1 MKTLIIINGVTG
13 ALGGACL
20 ARFSRANDA
29 TIIGLSRQ
37 APAADMFCVDGYLPD
52 RTLVC
57 AIGDIS
63 SQEDC
68 MSFARKLRVS
78 NYEKIIYVHAVGVY
92 PFEVGKDGALEISH
106 DQDGDGVDDRV
117 VNLSYKAFLGMAE
130 ALQSTGLPIKALIF
144 GGLGDKSKPMVHTS
158 WWKVMDKIKAR
169 MFEIVHISPATSFF
183 LLNISSVICPHEL
196 ITRPYVFQR
205 TNASP
210 EYWLMPSEVADRVF
224 QLTYNHM
231 SGFIIDEIFHRS
243 NYYESDYFADTKF
256 TKRKMAELGL

>member
-1 MKTLIIINGVTG
+1 MKTLAIINGVTG

-20 ARFSRANDA
+20 ARFSRENDV

-37 APAADMFCVDGYLPD
+37 APAADVFCVEGYLPD
-52 RTLVC
+52 NTLVC

-63 SQEDC
+63 SREDC
-68 MSFARKLRVS
+68 ISFVQKLRVDS
-78 NYEKIIYVHAVGVY
+78 YEKIIYVHAVGVY
-92 PFEVGKDGALEISH
+92 PFEVGKDGELEISY

-130 ALQSTGLPIKALIF
+130 ALQSTGLPTKALIF
-144 GGLGDKSKPMVHTS
+144 GGLGDKSKPLVHTS
-158 WWKVMDKIKAR
+158 WWRVMDMLKAQ
-169 MFEIVHISPATSFF
+169 MLEIVQVNPGISFF

-205 TNASP
+205 TNASQQ
-210 EYWLMPSEVADRVF
+210 YWLMPSEVADRVF
-224 QLTYNHM
+224 GLTYSHM
-231 SGFIIDEIFHRS
+231 SGFIIDEIFHKS
-243 NYYESDYFADTKF
+243 NYYESDYFADAKF